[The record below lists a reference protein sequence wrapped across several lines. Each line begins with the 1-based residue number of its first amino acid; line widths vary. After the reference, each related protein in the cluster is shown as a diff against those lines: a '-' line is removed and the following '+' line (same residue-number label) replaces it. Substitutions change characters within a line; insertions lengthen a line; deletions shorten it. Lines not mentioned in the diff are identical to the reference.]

1 MATSLDVLLLS
12 VLTSVLLLLVV
23 ARVRKV
29 REYPLVMR
37 CWWATSTTFR
47 YWIFVFFDGQDYD
60 LRLGA
65 DRHAAEHGGRKLRKD
80 WEYPLVLY
88 NWWATPTTFDCV
100 VLELLGLPWR
110 GGFNVDFVHY
120 MATST
125 SSTSS
130 STLVCGTLGT
140 TVSTASV
147 FVDLVYYKLVDGVC
161 CGTSTLGTTASSAS
175 VHVDLVYYKAFDGVW
190 CDILTM
196 GAFLLAL
203 TMSPRRDC
211 WRRWLWWLPQLCY
224 DLVLCSAAF
233 TVLYLCWLVGGWL
246 L

>member
-1 MATSLDVLLLS
+1 M
-12 VLTSVLLLLVV
+12 
-23 ARVRKV
+23 
-29 REYPLVMR
+29 
-37 CWWATSTTFR
+37 
-47 YWIFVFFDGQDYD
+47 
-60 LRLGA
+60 
-65 DRHAAEHGGRKLRKD
+65 
-80 WEYPLVLY
+80 LY

-161 CGTSTLGTTASSAS
+161 CGTSPR
-175 VHVDLVYYKAFDGVW
+175 
-190 CDILTM
+190 
-196 GAFLLAL
+196 GAFPALLRLLWLCVLLGSAGLWVQRRLRLRFTWTSSTTRPL
-203 TMSPRRDC
+203 T
-211 WRRWLWWLPQLCY
+211 
-224 DLVLCSAAF
+224 VFGATF
-233 TVLYLCWLVGGWL
+233 
-246 L
+246 